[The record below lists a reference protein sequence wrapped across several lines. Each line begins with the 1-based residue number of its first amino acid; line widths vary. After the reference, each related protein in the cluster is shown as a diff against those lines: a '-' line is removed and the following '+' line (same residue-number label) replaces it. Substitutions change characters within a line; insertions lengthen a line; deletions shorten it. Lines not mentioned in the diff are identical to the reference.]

1 VSGAPTS
8 HLTDEELLLDYY
20 GEATA
25 AERARVEVHLEE
37 CEDCRSLDAELRAVL
52 SAVETTPIT
61 EPPGDF
67 EREMW
72 ERIEPLLPVRAGGRT
87 WSWMMPRLAAAAAV
101 VLLVVAAYNA
111 GRESNQETAS
121 EPPIERNDS
130 LERLVRAEVGDH
142 FERSQR
148 VLVEL
153 AHADLATTPITGE
166 RARAAD
172 LVAAGRLYRR
182 SVERIDDVVAV
193 GLLEDIERV
202 LVEVANGPAEAG
214 PDDMARLQQ
223 RIADQDLLF
232 RLRVVNS
239 ARSES
244 GW

>member
-172 LVAAGRLYRR
+172 LARPGVCIDVRSSASTMSWRSACWRTSNACWWRWPTAPRRLAPTTWRG
-182 SVERIDDVVAV
+182 SSSASPTRISCS
-193 GLLEDIERV
+193 GC
-202 LVEVANGPAEAG
+202 
-214 PDDMARLQQ
+214 
-223 RIADQDLLF
+223 
-232 RLRVVNS
+232 
-239 ARSES
+239 ES
-244 GW
+244 